1 MATKKELEKEL
12 ERLRAAMTEADE
24 EIDRIKRAAEAATTR
39 RFDLQRQATATKL
52 ELDRLKPMGKRAS
65 EMLLSCLGG
74 PAEIDYRHTR
84 GPTQEGITADD
95 LERLGFAHVEIIGK
109 WWGYRASV
117 TLTDLGRAKAEEI
130 KAKQK

>member
-12 ERLRAAMTEADE
+12 ERLRAAMAEADE

-52 ELDRLKPMGKRAS
+52 ELDRFKPMGKRAS

-74 PAEIDYRHTR
+74 PVEIGYKS
-84 GPTQEGITADD
+84 GLGKWTQAGITADD
-95 LERLGFAHVEIIGK
+95 LERLGFARVEIVGK
-109 WWGYRASV
+109 WGYQASV